1 MKKSRSRRSRH
12 RGKGQRETRRTRAVR
27 KSKKDVREAQAEV
40 LTKVDA
46 EHTDNAKEPRIRASW
61 RRYFQ
66 ACVSL
71 LERGIPPTLT
81 NIAKELRV
89 SKQTVWAL
97 QRRHPELLAWIN
109 DEFIGR
115 NRTLFGPLQFRLGQ
129 LGIQGSVQ
137 AAALYLHSLTMGFG
151 NGESAAT
158 LPAGLT
164 VIQNYL
170 VPRPEYPK
178 LPEPT
183 KSAAPVMLA
192 DIPTVA
198 VR

>member
-1 MKKSRSRRSRH
+1 
-12 RGKGQRETRRTRAVR
+12 
-27 KSKKDVREAQAEV
+27 
-40 LTKVDA
+40 
-46 EHTDNAKEPRIRASW
+46 
-61 RRYFQ
+61 
-66 ACVSL
+66 
-71 LERGIPPTLT
+71 
-81 NIAKELRV
+81 
-89 SKQTVWAL
+89 
-97 QRRHPELLAWIN
+97 
-109 DEFIGR
+109 
-115 NRTLFGPLQFRLGQ
+115 LQFRLGQ

-151 NGESAAT
+151 NGEPSAT

-178 LPEPT
+178 LLEPT

-192 DIPTVA
+192 DIPTVV